1 MSVDYARAEARPS
14 LARRARRRPALVVVA
29 VLFVVVIVLLVW
41 SSKPQDYTAFSPENT
56 AGDGARAAAEIL
68 RTQGV
73 EVRKAESLGSTRI
86 GDPATTT
93 LVIAEPHLLQEF
105 QVEALL
111 DYPGDLVTLGVDDAT
126 LRLANTGLV
135 STYAD
140 ATTVSLA
147 SCRAEDALAA
157 QQVEAGPWGVSGTPA
172 QGVTTCFPTDR
183 GAATYV
189 DLERD
194 AGRLTILA
202 SPEIVTN
209 DRLAQEG
216 NAALTLR
223 TLGRHPSVVWYVAD
237 GFDSSVPTW
246 EGGDGIAP
254 PEAVP
259 VSPDFLPPGT
269 LPAAFALGLAVLVTA
284 MWRARRFGP
293 LVREPLPV
301 VVRASEA
308 TRGRARLY
316 RRARAAGRAG
326 AAMRAHAA
334 RNIGPRLGVPRTAGA
349 DALVDAICRAT
360 GRNRADVTDLLY
372 GPPPAS
378 DADLMTLTTE
388 LDRLESEV
396 HRP

>member
-14 LARRARRRPALVVVA
+14 LARRARRRPALVVAA

-41 SSKPQDYTAFSPENT
+41 SSKPQDYTALSPDNA
-56 AGDGARAAAEIL
+56 AGNGARAAAEIL
-68 RTQGV
+68 RAQGV
-73 EVRKAESLGSTRI
+73 EVRKADSLGSTRVS
-86 GDPATTT
+86 DPAATT

-111 DYPGDLVTLGVDDAT
+111 DYPGDLVTLGADDTT
-126 LRLANTGLV
+126 LGLADTGLV

-140 ATTVSLA
+140 TTTLSLA
-147 SCRAEDALAA
+147 GCRAEDALAA
-157 QQVEAGPWGVSGTPA
+157 QQVEAGPWAVSGAPA
-172 QGVTTCFPTDR
+172 DGVITCFPTDS
-183 GAATYV
+183 GEPTYI

-202 SPEIVTN
+202 SPEIATN
-209 DRLAQEG
+209 DRLAEAG

-237 GFDSSVPTW
+237 GFDSTVPTW
-246 EGGDGIAP
+246 QGGDGIAP
-254 PEAVP
+254 PESVP

-284 MWRARRFGP
+284 LWRARRFGP

-326 AAMRAHAA
+326 AALRAHAA
-334 RNIGPRLGVPRTAGA
+334 RNIGPRLGVPRTAGP

-360 GRNRADVTDLLY
+360 GRDRADVTALLY
-372 GPPPAS
+372 GPPPEG
-378 DADLMTLTTE
+378 DADLMRLTTE
-388 LDRLESEV
+388 LDALESEV